1 MRTSFVT
8 WTGSDGFGIP
18 GVQRGSV
25 CSCAHSPT
33 AATCFPGIGSIRN
46 WEAAPK
52 LNLLFYFT
60 VRTQTGKIKK
70 GRRGE
75 SAEHREPPEG
85 SNAME
90 LLCKAKW
97 TSWEELSWPVE
108 QEGIP
113 VWWKWHMEVWWG
125 QSHVPSS
132 APHVGVCA
140 RVMPVTARVSPDTA
154 TRSDPGGTGSIWH
167 CSFNLSG
174 QAMHFPVTVT
184 GQMVLV
190 GGFELHQ
197 SSVSK
202 EWGEPRHRPWNE
214 LEHAIIYS

>member
-1 MRTSFVT
+1 M
-8 WTGSDGFGIP
+8 
-18 GVQRGSV
+18 
-25 CSCAHSPT
+25 
-33 AATCFPGIGSIRN
+33 CFPGSIRN
-46 WEAAPK
+46 CEAAPK

-60 VRTQTGKIKK
+60 LGTQTGKIKK

-75 SAEHREPPEG
+75 SAEHGEPPDC

-90 LLCKAKW
+90 LPCKATR

-108 QEGIP
+108 REGIP

-125 QSHVPSS
+125 QSHVP
-132 APHVGVCA
+132 HMGVCA
-140 RVMPVTARVSPDTA
+140 RVLTVTVRVSPDTA
-154 TRSDPGGTGSIWH
+154 TCSDPGSTGSIWH
-167 CSFNLSG
+167 CSFNLLV
-174 QAMHFPVTVT
+174 QAMHFPVTVR
-184 GQMVLV
+184 GQMALV

-214 LEHAIIYS
+214 LEHAII